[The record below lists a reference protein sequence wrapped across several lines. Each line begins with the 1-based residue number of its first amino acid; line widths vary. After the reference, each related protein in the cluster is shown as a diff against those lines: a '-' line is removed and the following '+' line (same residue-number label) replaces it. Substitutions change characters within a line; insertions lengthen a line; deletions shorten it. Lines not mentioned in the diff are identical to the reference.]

1 MLENY
6 VPIIIAA
13 ALVGGLLIV
22 FFSYAAYQAGRVG
35 K

>member
-1 MLENY
+1 MLEDY

-13 ALVGGLLIV
+13 TLVGALLVV
-22 FFSYAAYQAGRVG
+22 FFSYAAYQAGHVG